1 MKNINLCGNFNQ
13 IKPEV
18 KSISKKENKQ
28 TFVIE
33 PLMPGYGITLGNS
46 LRRVLLSSLEGA
58 AVTSVKIKGIKHE
71 FSTIPGVKEDVIEI
85 ILNLKKLIFKVHS
98 NEPQVLKLKEK
109 GPKKVTAKDIKLTSE
124 VEVVDPNLPIAT
136 LDNKKSDLEME
147 IIVEKGI
154 GYLATEDRKDKSL
167 PIGVIAV
174 DACFTPVRKVS
185 FEVENTRVGEII
197 NLDKLILTIIT
208 NGVVSPEE
216 ALKKAAE
223 ILIQQFNYIL
233 EKPKPEKKEKRVIP
247 VKEKPEDILVEEI
260 DLNDRTRN
268 VLLKHKVKSVKDIL
282 ELNIEGLK
290 KIKGLGVTSLNEIK
304 QKLNQL
310 GYSLEENNDK

>member
-1 MKNINLCGNFNQ
+1 LKSINLYGNFDQ
-13 IKPEV
+13 IKPEL
-18 KSISKKENKQ
+18 KSISKEENKQ

-71 FSTIPGVKEDVIEI
+71 FSTIPGIKEDVIEI

-109 GPKKVTAKDIKLTSE
+109 GPKKLTAKDIQLTSE
-124 VEVVDPNLPIAT
+124 VEIVDPNLPIAT

-147 IIVEKGI
+147 ITVEKGI
-154 GYLATEDRKDKSL
+154 GYLATEDRKDESL

-185 FEVENTRVGEII
+185 FEVENTRVGEMI

-208 NGVVSPEE
+208 NGVISPEE

-233 EKPKPEKKEKRVIP
+233 EKPKLEKKEKKVSP
-247 VKEKPEDILVEEI
+247 AKERPEDILVEEI

-282 ELNIEGLK
+282 ELNIEGLN

-310 GYSLEENNDK
+310 GYSLGENNDK